1 MKQFFAAL
9 AANLVTIAI
18 VVVGMIL
25 LVIGVAASAGSRG
38 APTVRDGSVLVLNL
52 ESALSDAPAN
62 FEPRSALEGLLESS
76 SAGKLPLRSA
86 IKAIGAAANDDH
98 ISGILIRGNVTAD
111 GYNSGYAALKE
122 LREALVAFHTSSK
135 KPVHAYL
142 VNALTKD
149 YYLASAASTI
159 TLDPFG
165 SLMIPGLAS
174 EEIFLAGFLEK
185 YGIGIQVSKVGK
197 YKSAVEPYIRKDMSP
212 ENRQQVKGYL
222 GDLWSEVKRGIS
234 VTRKIDTLAFQELVD
249 REGILQP
256 ETARAAGLIDRVAYF
271 DVVLADLQALSKSS
285 GNKKVMTSKETA
297 RALSETATVAAAVPR
312 KADNAAQTAAKT
324 DSSKAVAKKNSADM
338 PASLSGILPALP
350 QIDLTAYAPI
360 AAARAQ
366 TIGVKQSVA
375 IVYAEGDIVDGE
387 GGPDMIGGDALAR
400 ELRKVRA
407 DNDIG
412 AVVLRVNSPGGSAIA
427 SETIQRELALIR
439 KDKPL
444 VVSMGTVAAS
454 GGYWITTAATRVF
467 AERNTITGS
476 IGVFSLI
483 PNVKTIAS
491 EHGITFDTVK
501 TGKYADLYTLMRP
514 RTSDEMAIL
523 QRSTDAIY
531 NAFIERVAN
540 ARHLSTDSVRVIA
553 EGRVWSGE
561 DAVQIGLVDSLGN
574 LDAAVKSAAGLA
586 RMVGDYSIRELPRGK
601 SAAEALME
609 IFDRKS
615 PPVASISATGLLA
628 GRDPVRSMARAMLH
642 ELDALL
648 TYNDPRNVYARMPF
662 LLRIR

>member
-18 VVVGMIL
+18 VVVGLIL
-25 LVIGVAASAGSRG
+25 LGIGVAASAAGSR

-62 FEPRSALEGLLESS
+62 FEPKSAFQGLLEANSS
-76 SAGKLPLRSA
+76 EKLPLRSA
-86 IKAIGAAANDDH
+86 IKAILAAGNDDH

-111 GYNSGYAALKE
+111 GYGSGYAAVKE
-122 LREALVAFHTSSK
+122 LREALIAFHAQSK

-142 VNALTKD
+142 VNAQTKD
-149 YYLASAASTI
+149 YYLASAASTV

-174 EEIFLAGFLEK
+174 EEVFLAGLLEK

-212 ENRQQVKGYL
+212 ENREQVKGYL
-222 GDLWSEVKRGIS
+222 GDLWSEIKRGIS
-234 VTRKIDTLAFQELVD
+234 DTRKIDTVAFQQLID
-249 REGILQP
+249 REGILLP
-256 ETARAAGLIDRVAYF
+256 ETARAAGLVDRVAYF
-271 DVVLADLQALSKSS
+271 DVVLADLQALSKATS
-285 GNKKVMTSKETA
+285 NKKVMTTEETA
-297 RALSETATVAAAVPR
+297 KAMAETAFVAS
-312 KADNAAQTAAKT
+312 TASAKSDSANGSATKSDSAKT
-324 DSSKAVAKKNSADM
+324 VAKKSSTDM
-338 PASLSGILPALP
+338 PASLAALIPSLP
-350 QIDLTAYAPI
+350 QIDLAEYAPV
-360 AAARAQ
+360 AASRAQ
-366 TIGVKQSVA
+366 NIGVKQAVA

-427 SETIQRELALIR
+427 SETIQRELALIK

-467 AERNTITGS
+467 AEPNTITGS

-483 PNVKTIAS
+483 PNVKAIAS
-491 EHGITFDTVK
+491 EHGVTFDTVK

-514 RTSDEMAIL
+514 RTPDEMAIL

-531 NAFIERVAN
+531 NAFIDRVAT
-540 ARHLSTDSVRVIA
+540 ARHLTTDSVRVIA

-561 DAVQIGLVDSLGN
+561 DAMRIGLVDSLGN
-574 LDAAVKSAAGLA
+574 LDAAVKSAATMA
-586 RMVGDYSIRELPRGK
+586 RMVGEYSIRELPRGK
-601 SAAEALME
+601 GAAEALMQL
-609 IFDRKS
+609 FDRKS
-615 PPVASISATGLLA
+615 PPVAKISTGLLA
-628 GRDPVRSMARAMLH
+628 GRDPVRAMARDMLH

-648 TYNDPRNVYARMPF
+648 SYNDPRNVYARMPY